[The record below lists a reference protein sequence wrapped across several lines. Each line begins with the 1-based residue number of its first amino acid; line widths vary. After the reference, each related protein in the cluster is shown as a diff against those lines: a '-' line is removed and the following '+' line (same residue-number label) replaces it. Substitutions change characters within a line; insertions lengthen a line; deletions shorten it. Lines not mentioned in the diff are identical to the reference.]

1 MRFPDQS
8 LIGDLGDG
16 VTSKTS
22 ASISILATSS
32 LDENQTTYDLL
43 PTIINRPPVIV
54 EPIELASTPQI
65 KPYETADASGKY
77 LYYFPDGTVKINLG
91 AKITLAVK
99 AEQPQILNVENGI
112 LTMVKPSVGL
122 TYIWRKNG
130 IMLNSDQSFSL
141 QSKVTV
147 SGNSVSFDNIQPS
160 DAGTYTCDISNDIGT
175 VTTEPVII
183 EVLNL
188 DFDALFY
195 RNLINN
201 PYGANGTDGWQVNN
215 DDLTTKRFT
224 KIPSTDL
231 IKPDRPDL
239 FGYTMDTLHP
249 RPYQLDTGV
258 IQGFDMTKEF
268 LKDNAS
274 YFTRTR
280 YKFLKR
286 GGSFLVR
293 AYQDIDLSDIVW
305 LTKGGVFGVE
315 GVRAIFSCYIGN
327 ALTTFMPVQ
336 ELVDPKNRRLPQNYV
351 LNKPRISKENFLLA
365 GPSHG
370 VQEHVYVSFEEYDN
384 ETRLASHILQKDG
397 SVVKQENRITLA
409 DPWTSRLWKYWGQK
423 YYDKD
428 IYGLGELSSGDG
440 RDAVLFVADEL
451 YPDESVRYAYG
462 QYAEFN
468 KVVLD
473 RLNPNTTK
481 VRVTL
486 NFQTSDW
493 RIFEQWKEGFENS
506 EEVFEFVSWESPY
519 ERNRWTKPQLD
530 WGKTITSQI
539 TKLPGNEEKGV
550 KALPTSPDPRGF
562 ASAIN
567 VTLLPVLTQQKSST
581 EYYTNISLVKNDT
594 PESVVQTGLIKSR
607 PYDPYGLASKKL
619 LFTFDTISDG
629 KPVVNNLGVIET
641 KDRLKIGLKIR
652 QKDSQTNTEVD
663 KNLGIDPIRILP
675 IQPNSAV
682 TVESLPDFAQK
693 DSALNITFNDY
704 VRYRFVDSYES
715 SREKGVIVSG
725 VPSANYETIALEM
738 KDAGFTV
745 SNITDRVP
753 EQGNDVPTLW
763 SNKIRLQLF
772 FGLKGSQITQTKL
785 SPSKIDK
792 ADQGRV
798 VRLQS
803 YYLDIDFSGAESKV
817 TLSRPSDQN
826 MYPGFGSGTYELEHS
841 IDPYGNLICDI
852 PSQMKFSMAPGLGF
866 SRLKGE
872 AIVINDTPINC
883 LKALHANVGQ
893 YVRGSYKTNGYFNN
907 LADDILQVV
916 KEDVA
921 NTSFA
926 EAKTIKQEYL
936 TALTN
941 YVNNV
946 NSLPTAKYNTIDK
959 TYNTSLTID
968 LEDEA
973 FTGLLPTVD
982 KPAHLSNLKKPDAL
996 LELLAV
1002 YNPSTT
1008 QNGIVIGTPSYFED
1022 ENGISYTI
1030 GYAALP
1036 Q

>member
-8 LIGDLGDG
+8 LIGDLSDG

-99 AEQPQILNVENGI
+99 AEQPQVLNVENGI

-130 IMLNSDQSFSL
+130 VMLNSDQSFSL

-147 SGNSVSFDNIQPS
+147 SGNSVTFDNMQPS
-160 DAGTYTCDISNDIGT
+160 DAGTYVCEISNDIGT
-175 VTTEPVII
+175 VTTEPVVI

-215 DDLTTKRFT
+215 DDLTTKTLT
-224 KIPSTDL
+224 KIPSTYL
-231 IKPDRPDL
+231 TRPDRPDL

-327 ALTTFMPVQ
+327 ALTSFMPVQ

-370 VQEHVYVSFEEYDN
+370 VQEHVYVSLEEYDN

-397 SVVKQENRITLA
+397 SVKKQENRITLA
-409 DPWTSRLWKYWGQK
+409 DPWTSRLWKYWGQR

-451 YPDESVRYAYG
+451 YPDENVRYTYG

-481 VRVTL
+481 IRVTI

-530 WGKTITSQI
+530 WGKTIGRQI
-539 TKLPGNEEKGV
+539 MNLPGNEEKGV
-550 KALPTSPDPRGF
+550 KVLPTSPDPRGF
-562 ASAIN
+562 VSAVN
-567 VTLLPVLTQQKSST
+567 VTLLPVLTQQKLST
-581 EYYTNISLVKNDT
+581 EYYTNTSLVKNNT
-594 PESVVQTGLIKSR
+594 PASIVESGLLKSR
-607 PYDPYGLASKKL
+607 PYDPYGLSSKKL

-629 KPVVNNLGVIET
+629 KLTINDLGVIET
-641 KDRLKIGLKIR
+641 KDTIKIGLKIQ
-652 QKDSQTNTEVD
+652 QKDSQTNQEVI

-675 IQPNSAV
+675 VLPNSMV
-682 TVESLPDFAQK
+682 TVESLPDFVQEG
-693 DSALNITFNDY
+693 SALNITFNDY

-715 SREKGVIVSG
+715 SKEKGVIVSG
-725 VPSANYETIALEM
+725 VASANYETIAREM

-745 SNITDRVP
+745 SNITNRIP
-753 EQGNDVPTLW
+753 EQGNDLPTLW
-763 SNKIRLQLF
+763 KNKIRLQLF
-772 FGLKGSQITQTKL
+772 FGLKGSEITQTKL

-792 ADQGRV
+792 ADENRV
-798 VRLQS
+798 ERLQS
-803 YYLDIDFSGAESKV
+803 YYLDVDFSGPESKV

-826 MYPGFGSGTYELEHS
+826 LYPGFGSGTYELEHS
-841 IDPYGNLICDI
+841 IDPYGNLLCNI

-872 AIVINDTPINC
+872 PIVITDTPKNC
-883 LKALHANVGQ
+883 LKALHANIGQ
-893 YVRGSYKTNGYFNN
+893 YVRGSYKTNAYFNA
-907 LADDILQVV
+907 LADSILQIV
-916 KEDVA
+916 KED
-921 NTSFA
+921 TDQTTIM
-926 EAKTIKQEYL
+926 EGKTAKEQYL
-936 TALTN
+936 TALSN
-941 YVNNV
+941 YANDVNAI
-946 NSLPTAKYNTIDK
+946 PPAKHNAVDE
-959 TYNTSLTID
+959 TYEASLTID
-968 LEDEA
+968 LNDEA

-982 KPAHLSNLKKPDAL
+982 KPPHLSNLKKPGAL
-996 LELLAV
+996 LELIAV
-1002 YNPSTT
+1002 YNPSNVQDGVT
-1008 QNGIVIGTPSYFED
+1008 VGTPSYFVD
-1022 ENGISYTI
+1022 ENGLSYTV

-1036 Q
+1036 E